1 VHKNKIFYN
10 KPTIEVKGL
19 IIGGA
24 DPLVMGIIN
33 ITPDS
38 FYSGSRKQTVAEILE
53 QASRMVSEG
62 ADILDLGAYSSRPQ
76 AEHISEEEEWQ
87 RLSTVLPIL
96 RSTFPEVVLSLDT
109 FRSGIASKAIEAG
122 IDIIN
127 DISGGELDAEM
138 FNIIAQNQCTYI
150 MMHMRGT
157 PQTMQNMNTYDDLVN
172 DVIMHLSSKIKQLND
187 LNFHNII
194 LDPGFGFA
202 KNIDQNFELL
212 ARLEELNQLPYPLLV
227 GLSRKSMI
235 YKTLGIT
242 AEESLNG
249 TTSLHSIALEKGAQL
264 LRVHD
269 VKEAKECIALWKK
282 LNNR

>member
-1 VHKNKIFYN
+1 MHKNKIFYN

-19 IIGGA
+19 IIGGS

-38 FYSGSRKQTVAEILE
+38 FYSDSRKQTVTEVLE
-53 QASRMVSEG
+53 QANVMISEG
-62 ADILDLGAYSSRPQ
+62 ADILDLGAYSTRPQ
-76 AEHISEEEEWQ
+76 AEDISEEEEWQ
-87 RLSTVLPIL
+87 RISSILPTL
-96 RSTFPEVVLSLDT
+96 RSTFPKVVLSLDT
-109 FRSGIASKAIEAG
+109 FRSGIAKKAIDQG

-127 DISGGELDAEM
+127 DISGGELDPNM
-138 FNIIAQNQCTYI
+138 FNVIASNQCPYI

-157 PQTMQNMNTYDDLVN
+157 PQTMQSMNTYDDLVN
-172 DVIMHLSSKIKQLND
+172 DVILHLSGKIKQLND

-212 ARLEELNQLPYPLLV
+212 SRLEELHQLPYPLLV

-249 TTSLHSIALEKGAQL
+249 TTALHAIALEKGAQL

-282 LNNR
+282 TK

>member
-19 IIGGA
+19 IIGGS

-38 FYSGSRKQTVAEILE
+38 FYSDSRKQTVTEVLE
-53 QASRMVSEG
+53 QANVMISEG
-62 ADILDLGAYSSRPQ
+62 ADILDLGAYSTRPQ
-76 AEHISEEEEWQ
+76 AEDISEEEEWQ
-87 RLSTVLPIL
+87 RISSILPTL
-96 RSTFPEVVLSLDT
+96 RSTFPKVVLSLDT
-109 FRSGIASKAIEAG
+109 FRSGIAKKAIDQG

-127 DISGGELDAEM
+127 DISGGELDPNM
-138 FNIIAQNQCTYI
+138 FNVIASNQCPYI

-157 PQTMQNMNTYDDLVN
+157 PQTMQSMNTYDDLVN
-172 DVIMHLSSKIKQLND
+172 DVILHLSGKIKQLND

-212 ARLEELNQLPYPLLV
+212 SRLEELHQLPYPLLV

-249 TTSLHSIALEKGAQL
+249 TTALHAIALEKGAQL

-282 LNNR
+282 TK

>member
-1 VHKNKIFYN
+1 MHKNKIFYN

-19 IIGGA
+19 IIGGS

-38 FYSGSRKQTVAEILE
+38 FYSDSRKQTVTEVLE
-53 QASRMVSEG
+53 QANVMISEG
-62 ADILDLGAYSSRPQ
+62 ADILDLGAYSTRPQ
-76 AEHISEEEEWQ
+76 AEDISEVEEWQ
-87 RLSTVLPIL
+87 RISSILPTL
-96 RSTFPEVVLSLDT
+96 RSTFPKVVLSLDT
-109 FRSGIASKAIEAG
+109 FRSGIAKKAIDEG

-127 DISGGELDAEM
+127 DISGGELDPNM
-138 FNIIAQNQCTYI
+138 FNVIASNQCPYI

-157 PQTMQNMNTYDDLVN
+157 PQTMQSMNTYDDLVN
-172 DVIMHLSSKIKQLND
+172 DVIMHLSGKIEQLND

-212 ARLEELNQLPYPLLV
+212 SRLEELHQLPYPLLV

-242 AEESLNG
+242 SEESLNG
-249 TTSLHSIALEKGAQL
+249 TTALHAIALEKGAQL

-282 LNNR
+282 TK

>member
-1 VHKNKIFYN
+1 MHKNKIFYN

-19 IIGGA
+19 IIGGS

-38 FYSGSRKQTVAEILE
+38 FYSDSRKQTVTEVLE
-53 QASRMVSEG
+53 QANVMISEG
-62 ADILDLGAYSSRPQ
+62 ADILDLGAYSTRPQ
-76 AEHISEEEEWQ
+76 AEDISEEEEWQ
-87 RLSTVLPIL
+87 RISSILPTL
-96 RSTFPEVVLSLDT
+96 RSTFPKVVLSLDT
-109 FRSGIASKAIEAG
+109 FRSGIAKKAIDQG

-127 DISGGELDAEM
+127 DISGGELDPNM
-138 FNIIAQNQCTYI
+138 FNVIASNQCPYI

-157 PQTMQNMNTYDDLVN
+157 PQTMQSMNTYDDLVN
-172 DVIMHLSSKIKQLND
+172 DVILHLSGKIKQLND

-212 ARLEELNQLPYPLLV
+212 SRLEELHQLPYPLLV

-235 YKTLGIT
+235 YKKLGIT
-242 AEESLNG
+242 AEE
-249 TTSLHSIALEKGAQL
+249 
-264 LRVHD
+264 
-269 VKEAKECIALWKK
+269 
-282 LNNR
+282 

>member
-1 VHKNKIFYN
+1 MHKNKIFYN

-19 IIGGA
+19 IIGGSE
-24 DPLVMGIIN
+24 PLVMGIIN
-33 ITPDS
+33 VTPDS
-38 FYSGSRKQTVAEILE
+38 FYSGSRKQTGTEVLE

-87 RLSTVLPIL
+87 RISSILPTL
-96 RSTFPEVVLSLDT
+96 RSTFPKVVLSLDT
-109 FRSGIASKAIEAG
+109 FRSGIAKKAIDEG
-122 IDIIN
+122 IDVIN
-127 DISGGELDAEM
+127 DISGGELDPNM
-138 FNIIAQNQCTYI
+138 FNVIASNQCPYI

-157 PQTMQNMNTYDDLVN
+157 PQTMQSMNTYDDLVN
-172 DVIMHLSSKIKQLND
+172 DVIMHLSGKIKQLND

-212 ARLEELNQLPYPLLV
+212 SRLEELHQLPYPLLV

-249 TTSLHSIALEKGAQL
+249 TTALHAIALEKGAQL

-282 LNNR
+282 TK

>member
-1 VHKNKIFYN
+1 MHKNKIFYN

-19 IIGGA
+19 IIGGS

-38 FYSGSRKQTVAEILE
+38 FYSDSRKQTVTEVLE
-53 QASRMVSEG
+53 QANVMISEG
-62 ADILDLGAYSSRPQ
+62 ADILDLGAYSTRPQ
-76 AEHISEEEEWQ
+76 AEDISEEEEWQ
-87 RLSTVLPIL
+87 RISSILPTL
-96 RSTFPEVVLSLDT
+96 RSTFPKVVLSLDT
-109 FRSGIASKAIEAG
+109 FRSGIAKKAIDEG

-127 DISGGELDAEM
+127 DISGGELDPNM
-138 FNIIAQNQCTYI
+138 FNVIASNQCPYI

-157 PQTMQNMNTYDDLVN
+157 PQTMQSMNTYDDLVN
-172 DVIMHLSSKIKQLND
+172 DVILHLSGKIKQLND

-202 KNIDQNFELL
+202 KNINQNFELL
-212 ARLEELNQLPYPLLV
+212 SRLEELHQLPYPLLV

-249 TTSLHSIALEKGAQL
+249 TTALHAIALEKGAQL

-282 LNNR
+282 TK

>member
-1 VHKNKIFYN
+1 MHKNKIFYN

-157 PQTMQNMNTYDDLVN
+157 PQTMQNMNTYEDLVN

>member
-1 VHKNKIFYN
+1 MHKNKIFYN

-19 IIGGA
+19 IIGGS

-38 FYSGSRKQTVAEILE
+38 FYSDSRKQTVTEVLE
-53 QASRMVSEG
+53 QANVMISEG
-62 ADILDLGAYSSRPQ
+62 ADILDLGAYSTRPQ
-76 AEHISEEEEWQ
+76 AEDISEEEEWQ
-87 RLSTVLPIL
+87 RISSILPTL
-96 RSTFPEVVLSLDT
+96 RSTFPKVVLSLDT
-109 FRSGIASKAIEAG
+109 FRSGIAKKAIDEG

-127 DISGGELDAEM
+127 DISGGELDPNM
-138 FNIIAQNQCTYI
+138 FNVITCNQCPYI

-157 PQTMQNMNTYDDLVN
+157 PQTMQSMNTYDDLVN
-172 DVIMHLSSKIKQLND
+172 DVIMHLSGKIKQLND

-212 ARLEELNQLPYPLLV
+212 SRLEELHQLPYPLLV

-249 TTSLHSIALEKGAQL
+249 TTALHAIALEKGAQL

-282 LNNR
+282 TK

>member
-1 VHKNKIFYN
+1 MHKNKIFYN

-19 IIGGA
+19 IIGGSE
-24 DPLVMGIIN
+24 PLVMGIIN

-38 FYSGSRKQTVAEILE
+38 FYSGSRKQTVTEVLE

-87 RLSTVLPIL
+87 RLATILPIL
-96 RSTFPEVVLSLDT
+96 RSTYPDVVLSLDT
-109 FRSGIASKAIEAG
+109 FRSNIASKAIEAG

-127 DISGGELDAEM
+127 DISGGDLDPNM
-138 FNIIAQNQCTYI
+138 FNVIANNNCTYI

-157 PQTMQNMNTYDDLVN
+157 PQTMQNMNTYEDVVE
-172 DVIMHLSSKIKQLND
+172 DVIMHLAVKIKQLND

-202 KNIDQNFELL
+202 KNTDQNFELL

-249 TTSLHSIALEKGAQL
+249 TTALHAIALEKGAQL

-269 VKEAKECIALWKK
+269 VKEANECITLWKK
-282 LNNR
+282 TK

>member
-1 VHKNKIFYN
+1 MHKNKIFYN

>member
-1 VHKNKIFYN
+1 MHKNKIFYN

-19 IIGGA
+19 IIGGS

-38 FYSGSRKQTVAEILE
+38 FYSDSRKQTVTEVLE
-53 QASRMVSEG
+53 QANVMISEG
-62 ADILDLGAYSSRPQ
+62 ADILDLGAYSTRPQ
-76 AEHISEEEEWQ
+76 AEDISEEEEWQ
-87 RLSTVLPIL
+87 RISSILPTL
-96 RSTFPEVVLSLDT
+96 RSTFPKGVLSLDT
-109 FRSGIASKAIEAG
+109 FRSGIAKKAIDQG

-127 DISGGELDAEM
+127 DISGGELDPNM
-138 FNIIAQNQCTYI
+138 FNVIASNQCPYI

-157 PQTMQNMNTYDDLVN
+157 PQTMQSMNTYDDLVN
-172 DVIMHLSSKIKQLND
+172 DVILHLSGKIKQLND

-212 ARLEELNQLPYPLLV
+212 SRLEELHQLPYPLLV

-249 TTSLHSIALEKGAQL
+249 TTALHAIALEKGAQL

-282 LNNR
+282 TK

>member
-1 VHKNKIFYN
+1 MHKNKIFYN

-19 IIGGA
+19 IIGGS

-38 FYSGSRKQTVAEILE
+38 FYSDSRKQTVTEVLE
-53 QASRMVSEG
+53 QANVMISEG
-62 ADILDLGAYSSRPQ
+62 ADILDLGAYSTRPQ
-76 AEHISEEEEWQ
+76 AEDISEEEEWQ
-87 RLSTVLPIL
+87 RISSILPTL
-96 RSTFPEVVLSLDT
+96 RSVFPKVVLSLDT
-109 FRSGIASKAIEAG
+109 FRSGIAKKAINEG

-127 DISGGELDAEM
+127 DISGGELDPNM
-138 FNIIAQNQCTYI
+138 FNVIASNQCPYI

-157 PQTMQNMNTYDDLVN
+157 PQTMQSMNTYDDLVN
-172 DVIMHLSSKIKQLND
+172 DVILHLSGKIKQLND

-212 ARLEELNQLPYPLLV
+212 SRIEELHQLPYPLLV

-249 TTSLHSIALEKGAQL
+249 TTALHAIALEKGAQL

-282 LNNR
+282 TK

>member
-1 VHKNKIFYN
+1 
-10 KPTIEVKGL
+10 
-19 IIGGA
+19 
-24 DPLVMGIIN
+24 MGIIN

-38 FYSGSRKQTVAEILE
+38 FYSDSRKQTVTEVLE
-53 QASRMVSEG
+53 QANVMISEG
-62 ADILDLGAYSSRPQ
+62 ADILDLGAYSTRPQ
-76 AEHISEEEEWQ
+76 AEDISEEEEWQ
-87 RLSTVLPIL
+87 RISSILPTL
-96 RSTFPEVVLSLDT
+96 RSTFPKVVLSLDT
-109 FRSGIASKAIEAG
+109 FRSGIAKKAIDQG

-127 DISGGELDAEM
+127 DISGGELDPNM
-138 FNIIAQNQCTYI
+138 FNVIASNQCPYI

-157 PQTMQNMNTYDDLVN
+157 PQTMQSMNTYDDLVN
-172 DVIMHLSSKIKQLND
+172 DVILHLSGKIKQLND

-202 KNIDQNFELL
+202 KNINQNFELL
-212 ARLEELNQLPYPLLV
+212 SRLEELHQLPYPLLV

-249 TTSLHSIALEKGAQL
+249 TTALHAIALEKGAQL

-282 LNNR
+282 TK

>member
-19 IIGGA
+19 IIGGS

-38 FYSGSRKQTVAEILE
+38 FYSDSRKQTVTEVLE
-53 QASRMVSEG
+53 QANVMISEG
-62 ADILDLGAYSSRPQ
+62 ADILDLGAYSTRPQ
-76 AEHISEEEEWQ
+76 AEDISEEEEWQ
-87 RLSTVLPIL
+87 RISSILPTL
-96 RSTFPEVVLSLDT
+96 RSTFPKVVLSLDT
-109 FRSGIASKAIEAG
+109 FRSGIAKKAIDEG

-127 DISGGELDAEM
+127 DISGGELDPNM
-138 FNIIAQNQCTYI
+138 FNVIASNQCPYI

-157 PQTMQNMNTYDDLVN
+157 PQTMQSMNTYDDLVN
-172 DVIMHLSSKIKQLND
+172 DVILHLSGKIKQLND

-202 KNIDQNFELL
+202 KNINQNFELL
-212 ARLEELNQLPYPLLV
+212 SRLEELHQLPYPLLV

-249 TTSLHSIALEKGAQL
+249 TTALHAIALEKGAQL

-282 LNNR
+282 TK

>member
-1 VHKNKIFYN
+1 MHKNKIFYN

-19 IIGGA
+19 IIGGSE
-24 DPLVMGIIN
+24 PLVMGIIN
-33 ITPDS
+33 VTPDS
-38 FYSGSRKQTVAEILE
+38 FYSGSRKQTVTEVLE

-87 RLSTVLPIL
+87 RISSILPTL
-96 RSTFPEVVLSLDT
+96 RSTFPKVVLSLDT
-109 FRSGIASKAIEAG
+109 FRSGIAKKAIDEG
-122 IDIIN
+122 IDVIN
-127 DISGGELDAEM
+127 DISGGELDPNM
-138 FNIIAQNQCTYI
+138 FNVIASNQCPYI

-157 PQTMQNMNTYDDLVN
+157 PQTMQSMNTYDDLVN
-172 DVIMHLSSKIKQLND
+172 DVIMHLSGKIKQLND

-212 ARLEELNQLPYPLLV
+212 SRLEELHQLPYPLLV

-249 TTSLHSIALEKGAQL
+249 TTALHAIALEKGAQL

-282 LNNR
+282 TK

>member
-1 VHKNKIFYN
+1 MHKNKIFYN

-19 IIGGA
+19 IIGGS

-38 FYSGSRKQTVAEILE
+38 FYSDSRKQTVTEVLE
-53 QASRMVSEG
+53 QANVMISEG
-62 ADILDLGAYSSRPQ
+62 ADILDLGAYSTRPQ
-76 AEHISEEEEWQ
+76 AEDISEEEEWQ
-87 RLSTVLPIL
+87 RISSILPTL
-96 RSTFPEVVLSLDT
+96 RSTFPKVVLSLDT
-109 FRSGIASKAIEAG
+109 FRSGIAKKAIDQG

-127 DISGGELDAEM
+127 DISGGELDPNM
-138 FNIIAQNQCTYI
+138 FNVIASNQCPYI

-157 PQTMQNMNTYDDLVN
+157 PQTMQSMNTYDDLVN
-172 DVIMHLSSKIKQLND
+172 DVILHLSGKIKQLND

-202 KNIDQNFELL
+202 KNINQNFELL
-212 ARLEELNQLPYPLLV
+212 SRLEELHQLPYPLLV

-249 TTSLHSIALEKGAQL
+249 TTALHAIALEKGAQL

-282 LNNR
+282 TK

>member
-1 VHKNKIFYN
+1 
-10 KPTIEVKGL
+10 
-19 IIGGA
+19 
-24 DPLVMGIIN
+24 
-33 ITPDS
+33 
-38 FYSGSRKQTVAEILE
+38 
-53 QASRMVSEG
+53 
-62 ADILDLGAYSSRPQ
+62 
-76 AEHISEEEEWQ
+76 
-87 RLSTVLPIL
+87 
-96 RSTFPEVVLSLDT
+96 
-109 FRSGIASKAIEAG
+109 
-122 IDIIN
+122 
-127 DISGGELDAEM
+127 
-138 FNIIAQNQCTYI
+138 

>member
-1 VHKNKIFYN
+1 MHKNKIFYN

-19 IIGGA
+19 IIGGS

-38 FYSGSRKQTVAEILE
+38 FYSDSRKQTVTEVLE
-53 QASRMVSEG
+53 QANVMISEG
-62 ADILDLGAYSSRPQ
+62 ADILVLGAYSTRPQ
-76 AEHISEEEEWQ
+76 AEDISEEEEWQ
-87 RLSTVLPIL
+87 RISSILPTL
-96 RSTFPEVVLSLDT
+96 RSTFPKVVLSLDT
-109 FRSGIASKAIEAG
+109 FRSGIAKKAIDQG

-127 DISGGELDAEM
+127 DISGGELDPNM
-138 FNIIAQNQCTYI
+138 FNVIASNQCPYI

-157 PQTMQNMNTYDDLVN
+157 PQTMQSMNTYDDLVN
-172 DVIMHLSSKIKQLND
+172 DVILHLSGKIKQLND

-212 ARLEELNQLPYPLLV
+212 SRLEELHQLPYPLLV

-249 TTSLHSIALEKGAQL
+249 TTALHAIALEKGAQL

-282 LNNR
+282 TK

>member
-1 VHKNKIFYN
+1 
-10 KPTIEVKGL
+10 
-19 IIGGA
+19 
-24 DPLVMGIIN
+24 
-33 ITPDS
+33 
-38 FYSGSRKQTVAEILE
+38 
-53 QASRMVSEG
+53 MVSEG

>member
-1 VHKNKIFYN
+1 MHKNKIFYN

-33 ITPDS
+33 LTPDS
-38 FYSGSRKQTVAEILE
+38 FYSGSRKQTVLEVME
-53 QASRMVSEG
+53 QATKMVKEG
-62 ADILDLGAYSSRPQ
+62 VDILDLGAYSSRPQ

-87 RLSTVLPIL
+87 RIVQVLPTL
-96 RSTFPEVVLSLDT
+96 KKEFPNTVISLDT
-109 FRSGIASKAIEAG
+109 FRASIAKKAISEG

-127 DISGGELDAEM
+127 DISGGDLDPGM
-138 FNIIAQNQCTYI
+138 FTVISETNCAYI

-157 PQTMQNMNTYDDLVN
+157 PQNMNTLTIYIDVVE
-172 DVIMHLSSKIKQLND
+172 DVILHLAGKVKQLND
-187 LNFHNII
+187 LGFHKII

-202 KNIDQNFELL
+202 KTIDQNFELL
-212 ARLEELNQLPYPLLV
+212 SRLDEFNQLPYPLLV

-242 AEESLNG
+242 AEESLNA
-249 TTSLHSIALEKGAQL
+249 TSVLHVIALEKGAQL

-269 VKEAKECIALWKK
+269 VKEAKECILLWKK
-282 LNNR
+282 SK